1 MSISF
6 NEIPGNIRVPFVYV
20 EFDNSRANQGPT
32 QQVYRALVMGNK
44 LAAGTAPAD
53 VPIRVTS
60 AAQAKTYFGAG
71 SMLSHMFEKWFDNN
85 SSTEVWGMPLDDNA
99 AGVKAQATLT
109 LTGPATG
116 AGAINLYVGGRKLSV
131 AVLSGDTANAIA
143 AAINAA
149 INAETTYPVTASV
162 SNNVV
167 TIFYRHKGLMGN
179 EVDVRLNYYEGESLP
194 AGVGCAVTAMSGGTL
209 NPVLTTAIANMGDE
223 QYHIIALGYKDAVSL
238 TALEAELS
246 DRWGP
251 LRQIEGMAFAGANVD
266 HSTLLTLGDSR
277 NSPHVSISS
286 CYKMPTMPWEYA
298 AGVAGV
304 VAVQGQIDPA
314 RPLQTLEVDG
324 ILPPAVTERF
334 TWSERNLLLY
344 DGIATNYVDSGGLVR
359 IERMITTYQENP
371 LAAPDPSY
379 LDVETLLT
387 LSYLR
392 FDFRSYFLTKYPRH
406 KLANDGTRFG
416 AGQAVMTPKLGKA
429 EAIAK
434 FREWEELG
442 LVEGFD
448 QFKADLIVERNLT
461 DVNRLDFMLPPDLI
475 NQLRVTGVQIGFLL

>member
-1 MSISF
+1 MAISF
-6 NEIPGNIRVPFVYV
+6 NEIPGNIRVPFMYV

-85 SSTEVWGMPLDDNA
+85 VSTEVWGMPLADNG
-99 AGVKAQATLT
+99 AGVQATGTLT
-109 LTGPATG
+109 ITGPATG
-116 AGAINLYVGGRKLSV
+116 AGAINLYVGGRKLSIG
-131 AVLSGDTANAIA
+131 VLNGDTATAIA
-143 AAINAA
+143 TAVAAA
-149 INAETTYPVTASV
+149 INAETTYPVSAASALG
-162 SNNVV
+162 VV
-167 TIFYRHKGLMGN
+167 TLTYKHKGLAGN
-179 EVDVRLNYYEGESLP
+179 EIDVRLNYYEGEALP
-194 AGVGCAVTAMSGGTL
+194 AGVACVIVAMAGGTL

-223 QYHIIALGYKDAVSL
+223 QYHIMALAYTDAVSL

-251 LRQIEGMAFAGANVD
+251 LRMIEGMAFAGKNVD
-266 HSTLLTLGDSR
+266 HSALLTLGDSR

-286 CYKMPTMPWEYA
+286 TYKMPTMPFEYA

-324 ILPPAVTERF
+324 VLPPAVTERF

-359 IERMITTYQENP
+359 IERMITTYQENA

-392 FDFRSYFLTKYPRH
+392 FDFRTYFLSKYPRH

-434 FREWEELG
+434 FRQWEELG
-442 LVEGFD
+442 LVENFD
-448 QFKADLIVERNLT
+448 QFKEDLIVERNVT

-475 NQLRVTGVQIGFLL
+475 NQLRVSGVQIGFLL